1 MSNHVQR
8 IAPQLDTSQ
17 PLLSDDDL
25 KDLEAN
31 PALMETFTRLL
42 GAVNLD
48 NLFRYMQNPD
58 VNPTARIEFQ
68 KMLNKMGRLEPD
80 LKASVAGTG
89 PQVVINITR
98 AIDNEELVIDAAMDT
113 IEHVPRD

>member
-1 MSNHVQR
+1 MSNHVQK

-25 KDLEAN
+25 RELETD
-31 PALMETFTRLL
+31 PAKMETFTRLL

-48 NLFRYMQNPD
+48 NLFRYMQSPD
-58 VNPTARIEFQ
+58 INHASRIEFH

-80 LKASVAGTG
+80 LKASTAGTG

-98 AIDNEELVIDAAMDT
+98 AVDAAMDT
-113 IEHVPRD
+113 IEHAP